1 MSKRNVSNITKKYR
15 RGYLILTI
23 ISWVLVLG
31 PLVGYVVYGFI
42 SGETVKKLSLGIT
55 TMAAIGLTGF
65 SVIFK
70 KNIRSTIFIIILG
83 IYIALREIT
92 ALLIILSACTILD
105 EFLVTPLQKSY
116 RKKMVINAEMDRRI
130 DNGTKD

>member
-31 PLVGYVVYGFI
+31 PLAGYVVYGFI

-116 RKKMVINAEMDRRI
+116 REKMVINAEMDRRI

>member
-23 ISWVLVLG
+23 ISWVLVFG
-31 PLVGYVVYGFI
+31 PLAGYVVYGFI

-116 RKKMVINAEMDRRI
+116 REKMVINAEMDRRI